1 MSKTVLED
9 VKEKIKEIED
19 KRVLDKLKMQEALA
33 KSKAEEEEAR
43 KALGD
48 AASALDVDAYGTAA
62 ERESRAH
69 SLVQMYE
76 EKSRQL
82 KAQGDISEK
91 ESDRIIDNLLAYSES
106 LDADFTE
113 ALKKKAEELQKMQDA
128 YTAEAQEIERTINY
142 WCDHIHANY
151 NTRGRS
157 TYYVDGKPTHRSPE
171 PVPVIMRR
179 GPWSGCKASNA
190 LQTFLHSLDSNA
202 PVFDGLGGGA
212 AY

>member
-48 AASALDVDAYGTAA
+48 AASAMDVDAYGTAA

-179 GPWSGCKASNA
+179 GP
-190 LQTFLHSLDSNA
+190 
-202 PVFDGLGGGA
+202 
-212 AY
+212 